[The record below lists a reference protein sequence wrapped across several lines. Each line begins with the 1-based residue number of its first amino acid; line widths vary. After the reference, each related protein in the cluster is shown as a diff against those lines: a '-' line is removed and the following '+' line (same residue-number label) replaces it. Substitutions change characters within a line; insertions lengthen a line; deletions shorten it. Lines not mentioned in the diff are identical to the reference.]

1 MSGKVTS
8 ILHRHIDTMA
18 TTLQKDEESARDNHV
33 LACIYAKY
41 SPVKNYLDTQQS
53 TFLNLVLSNATAF

>member
-1 MSGKVTS
+1 M
-8 ILHRHIDTMA
+8 HRHIDTMA

-33 LACIYAKY
+33 LACNYAKY